1 MSTNEEGEITKFV
14 EKPKVP
20 ESTLASMGIYIFS
33 YPTLKKYLIDN
44 ENDKEATKDFGK
56 NIIPALLANHER
68 LYAYRF
74 EGYWKDVGTIDS
86 LWEANMDLLSPTVSL
101 DLYDPAWKI
110 YSNNDSRAPQLIGK
124 KATVQ
129 NSMVTTGCVIDGSVE
144 FSIISG
150 GVTIEEG
157 AVVMD
162 SILMPGATVKKG
174 AVVEYSI
181 VGEDSVIEAG
191 AVVGARPETIA
202 NKDEWGVA
210 VVGHNVTVGAGKVVA
225 PKQIISADI

>member
-1 MSTNEEGEITKFV
+1 
-14 EKPKVP
+14 
-20 ESTLASMGIYIFS
+20 
-33 YPTLKKYLIDN
+33 
-44 ENDKEATKDFGK
+44 
-56 NIIPALLANHER
+56 
-68 LYAYRF
+68 
-74 EGYWKDVGTIDS
+74 
-86 LWEANMDLLSPTVSL
+86 
-101 DLYDPAWKI
+101 
-110 YSNNDSRAPQLIGK
+110 
-124 KATVQ
+124 
-129 NSMVTTGCVIDGSVE
+129 
-144 FSIISG
+144 
-150 GVTIEEG
+150 
-157 AVVMD
+157 MD